1 MTSNQKKS
9 IRRVALA
16 VAALGLLIPVTVSPG
31 QGIEGNEACA
41 NGSCCR
47 EMLSV
52 CLNPDGSSTTHYYQD
67 ADGVCAPVRTE

>member
-1 MTSNQKKS
+1 MTTSQKKI
-9 IRRVALA
+9 IRRVTFA
-16 VAALGLLIPVTVSPG
+16 VATIGLLVPVTVSPG

-41 NGSCCR
+41 SGTCCR

-52 CLNPDGSSTTHYYQD
+52 CLIDGNSTTHYYQA